1 MSQWIKCRD
10 RLPAADSLVI
20 LFLYGCRVIAV
31 LDDAH
36 DDTPGNYAWCY
47 LDYEKIADVYE
58 ASHWMPLPPPPE
70 TQP

>member
-36 DDTPGNYAWCY
+36 DGTPGNYAWCY